1 MQILVAGST
10 GNTGTRLVRELDARG
25 HQTVALVRSSSDT
38 SGLPDSAR
46 QRTGD
51 LVDLDEDVTEG
62 CDVVVFAAGAGGDS
76 SDEMTDKVD
85 RDGAKRLIDLSV
97 AGDVRRFV
105 MLSSIGAGD
114 PNPEGDLAH
123 YLKAKHA
130 ADEHLKSSDLE
141 YVILRPVALTD
152 EDGSGEIRLGDDVD
166 PEGEAA
172 RGDVARL
179 LADAAEK
186 PEWAGKILRME
197 SMMRP

>member
-10 GNTGTRLVRELDARG
+10 GNTGLRLVRELKSRG
-25 HQTVALVRSSSDT
+25 HDPIALVRSSSDT
-38 SGLPDSAR
+38 TGLPDEVE
-46 QRTGD
+46 QREGD
-51 LVDLDEDVTEG
+51 LTDLASDVTAG
-62 CDVVVFAAGAGGDS
+62 CEVVVFAAGAGGGS

-114 PNPEGDLAH
+114 PDPQGDLAH

-130 ADEHLKSSDLE
+130 ADEHLKASDLE
-141 YVILRPVALTD
+141 FSILRPVALTD
-152 EDGSGEIRLGDDVD
+152 ADGGSNIRLGDNVD
-166 PEGEAA
+166 PAGEAA

-179 LADAAEK
+179 LADAAES
-186 PEWAGKILRME
+186 PAWVGKVLRME
-197 SMMRP
+197 SVDHE